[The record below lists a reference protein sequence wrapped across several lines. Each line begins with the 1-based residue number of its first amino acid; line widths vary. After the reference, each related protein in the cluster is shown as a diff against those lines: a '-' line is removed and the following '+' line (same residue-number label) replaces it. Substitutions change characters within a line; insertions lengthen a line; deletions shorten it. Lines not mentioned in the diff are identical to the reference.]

1 MSISIEQ
8 VKELRDQTGVS
19 IMQCKKAL
27 EEADGDFE
35 KALIVLK
42 KKSGAAA
49 AKKADRDAQDGI
61 IVIKGDDS
69 RSLILTLHCETDF
82 VAKNEDF
89 QALANELADKA
100 FADGAEAMKEISEEK
115 IAEGIQKVGENIQL
129 GEVSE
134 ITGTVVGAY
143 NHNGKNTAVVALSG
157 GSADLA
163 KDIAMQITAMRPA
176 YMSESEIPQ
185 EAKDKAQELFEEE
198 LAKEDK
204 PEEMKAKILE
214 GKLNSYFKDQVL
226 MSQSFIKDPSKTVTQ
241 LLKEAGDVTIESYK
255 VQSI

>member
-1 MSISIEQ
+1 MEQ
-8 VKELRDQTGVS
+8 VKELRDQTSVS

-27 EEADGDFE
+27 EEAGGDME
-35 KALIVLK
+35 KALIILK

-49 AKKADRDAQDGI
+49 AKKADRDAKDGI
-61 IVIKGDDS
+61 IAIKEADGKAM
-69 RSLILTLHCETDF
+69 LLTLNCETDF

-89 QALANELADKA
+89 QALAKELVEKA
-100 FADGAEAMKEISEEK
+100 SSEGVDAMKAASEEM

-129 GEVSE
+129 GEVVEVS
-134 ITGTVVGAY
+134 GTVLGSY
-143 NHNGKNTAVVALSG
+143 NHNGKNAAVVALSG
-157 GSADLA
+157 GTPELA

-176 YMSESEIPQ
+176 YITDAEIPQ

-204 PEEMKAKILE
+204 PEEIKAKILE
-214 GKLNSYFKDQVL
+214 GKMSSYFKDQVL
-226 MSQSFIKDPSKTVTQ
+226 MSQSFIKDPSKSITQ

-255 VQSI
+255 TQAI